1 MREEG
6 WKRIY
11 GKKGKWRN
19 RRELGCIWMVR
30 VLSLCG
36 RGWLAKSIFRDLLRQ
51 PQDGAK
57 TYVLRYFDQN
67 LYFPAH
73 IFENPGEAMLGG
85 ESFMVRETQTA
96 ISPGPTAKI
105 IEISQWK
112 TMFPA
117 RWWCAAH

>member
-85 ESFMVRETQTA
+85 ESFMV
-96 ISPGPTAKI
+96 PGNTDSYLTRPTAKI

-112 TMFPA
+112 LMFPA